1 MLSEKNYLSILEN
14 GDPYYFSYTSLME
27 KQINISKYVSHIIM
41 NLKKDKLYDYSV
53 FKNIPEDKRVAF
65 RKAISRIA
73 DKGVIVKVGSKK
85 FYRRGYRE
93 SFVSKNPLRIKAQPF
108 DRRDLR
114 RKGISAQY
122 LKSRLSAN
130 LFWSNPN
137 GMIPKERI
145 IYKILDNQSLSDL
158 DFARFNFGDEK
169 VIEIFMEN
177 FDINEKPMMRDI
189 LNV

>member
-1 MLSEKNYLSILEN
+1 
-14 GDPYYFSYTSLME
+14 ME
-27 KQINISKYVSHIIM
+27 DNINISKLVSHIIM

-137 GMIPKERI
+137 GIIPKERI